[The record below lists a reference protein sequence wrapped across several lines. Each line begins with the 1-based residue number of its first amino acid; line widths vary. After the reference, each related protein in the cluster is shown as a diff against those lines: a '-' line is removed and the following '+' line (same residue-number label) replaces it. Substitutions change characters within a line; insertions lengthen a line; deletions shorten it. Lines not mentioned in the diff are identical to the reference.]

1 MATSSAALLIVL
13 IALPFG
19 GSCLAALF
27 PANARN
33 AEAYL
38 AGGVA
43 LTALALVIA
52 LYSQVANGG
61 VVQYRAPWVP
71 ELGLEF
77 NLRMDGFAWLLAALV
92 TGIGLLVVLYA
103 RYYMSPADP
112 VPRFYSFLLAFMAA
126 PKRGELHAKPRNPTI
141 NGCSESKAVAHSNS

>member
-1 MATSSAALLIVL
+1 MATSSAAFLIVL

-52 LYSQVANGG
+52 IYSQVVNDPDKIIAAVRQGHQALEG
-61 VVQYRAPWVP
+61 SCHCQARCLRAPCVSGSWP
-71 ELGLEF
+71 ASIHTAQDT
-77 NLRMDGFAWLLAALV
+77 ND
-92 TGIGLLVVLYA
+92 A
-103 RYYMSPADP
+103 R
-112 VPRFYSFLLAFMAA
+112 
-126 PKRGELHAKPRNPTI
+126 
-141 NGCSESKAVAHSNS
+141 

>member
-1 MATSSAALLIVL
+1 MATSSAAFLIVL

-43 LTALALVIA
+43 LTAL
-52 LYSQVANGG
+52 
-61 VVQYRAPWVP
+61 
-71 ELGLEF
+71 
-77 NLRMDGFAWLLAALV
+77 LRSIPRWS
-92 TGIGLLVVLYA
+92 TTPTKS
-103 RYYMSPADP
+103 SPPSDEGT
-112 VPRFYSFLLAFMAA
+112 
-126 PKRGELHAKPRNPTI
+126 KR
-141 NGCSESKAVAHSNS
+141 

>member
-1 MATSSAALLIVL
+1 MAFSSATFLLIL

-43 LTALALVIA
+43 LTAVI
-52 LYSQVANGG
+52 
-61 VVQYRAPWVP
+61 
-71 ELGLEF
+71 
-77 NLRMDGFAWLLAALV
+77 
-92 TGIGLLVVLYA
+92 LVVTLYPQVMGTC
-103 RYYMSPADP
+103 RQYGHGERD
-112 VPRFYSFLLAFMAA
+112 AFWAS
-126 PKRGELHAKPRNPTI
+126 
-141 NGCSESKAVAHSNS
+141 C

>member
-1 MATSSAALLIVL
+1 MATSSAALLIIL

-43 LTALALVIA
+43 LTALAL
-52 LYSQVANGG
+52 
-61 VVQYRAPWVP
+61 
-71 ELGLEF
+71 
-77 NLRMDGFAWLLAALV
+77 
-92 TGIGLLVVLYA
+92 
-103 RYYMSPADP
+103 SP
-112 VPRFYSFLLAFMAA
+112 
-126 PKRGELHAKPRNPTI
+126 GWTT
-141 NGCSESKAVAHSNS
+141 